1 MTTSFKAFR
10 LAAGDPAPERQLIDL
25 TPDDLSPGEVL
36 IRVAY
41 SSINYKDALASKGLN
56 GIIRSWPRIG
66 GIDLS
71 GTVAS
76 SADARF
82 KPGDEVVVHG
92 FGIGVDHDG
101 GHAQMARVSGDWVMP
116 LPAGLSLL
124 DAATIG
130 AAGYTAGLSLHLME
144 LNGLTPEQ
152 GPVLVTGAT
161 GGVASVAID
170 MFSQRGYQVTAMS
183 GKAAEEPYLRQLGAS
198 TVIGRLA
205 PEGQAK
211 PLEKP
216 NGPAPWTRWAATRWP
231 GSPAPCSPAA
241 SSRHLAMRA
250 ARSWPP
256 PCCLSSCAACA

>member
-1 MTTSFKAFR
+1 MNARVTGGNERPMRVTR
-10 LAAGDPAPERQLIDL
+10 PIGRVTAGRA
-25 TPDDLSPGEVL
+25 
-36 IRVAY
+36 
-41 SSINYKDALASKGLN
+41 
-56 GIIRSWPRIG
+56 
-66 GIDLS
+66 S

-170 MFSQRGYQVTAMS
+170 MSLNAGI
-183 GKAAEEPYLRQLGAS
+183 K
-198 TVIGRLA
+198 
-205 PEGQAK
+205 
-211 PLEKP
+211 
-216 NGPAPWTRWAATRWP
+216 
-231 GSPAPCSPAA
+231 SPP
-241 SSRHLAMRA
+241 
-250 ARSWPP
+250 
-256 PCCLSSCAACA
+256 